1 MNQRIRVKFD
11 LYCDSPVTYR
21 IYFDDTLITERDYIW
36 DNKHQIIR
44 ETFEVMAKNVPHTI
58 SILSSDDAIL
68 SIANTEITHPNI
80 SFIVD
85 KY

>member
-11 LYCDSPVTYR
+11 LYCDSIVTYR
-21 IYFDDTLITERDYIW
+21 IYFDDTLITERDYVW
-36 DNKHQIIR
+36 DNEHQIIR

-58 SILSSDDAIL
+58 SILSSGDATL
-68 SIANTEITHPNI
+68 FVTNTEVTHPDI